1 MPAAFDLPACDF
13 EQCQRDIAQ
22 GGVDDGGV
30 KNGAVHANRST
41 MKGRIEAIASIDL
54 NAAHRDYRGQCRYRA
69 QRLVGQ
75 GVAAGSNPLGAD
87 A

>member
-1 MPAAFDLPACDF
+1 
-13 EQCQRDIAQ
+13 
-22 GGVDDGGV
+22 
-30 KNGAVHANRST
+30 VHANRST

-75 GVAAGSNPLGAD
+75 GV
-87 A
+87 